1 MVGNIMMMMKMKN
14 GKELQD
20 FLEDWD
26 EDLYSK
32 FFK

>member
-1 MVGNIMMMMKMKN
+1 MVENMMMMKMKN

-26 EDLYSK
+26 EDLHGK